1 MNKKTLDFKSVKKP
15 RKISVYKISKIA
27 HRQNPIFKIR
37 LEEPVICIFC
47 KEKQQ
52 DSAGHKKKW
61 RSLNSLHGHLSYDH
75 FNMNFKN
82 WLESLAGKIISGE
95 LK

>member
-1 MNKKTLDFKSVKKP
+1 MNRNSSNNKNVKKP
-15 RKISVYKISKIA
+15 RKISIYKISKIA

-47 KEKQQ
+47 EEKQQ
-52 DSAGHKKKW
+52 DSAGHKKRW
-61 RSLNSLHGHLSYDH
+61 SPLNSLHGHLSYDH
-75 FNMNFKN
+75 YNEDFKN
-82 WLESLAGKIISGE
+82 WLESLAEKIISGE